1 MMRIESLLGTEERAA
16 VSGLVFP
23 ERFVWGTAT
32 AAYQIEGAAA
42 EGGRTP
48 SIWDTFSH
56 TPGNV
61 WHDDN
66 GDVAADHYHRFADDV
81 ALMAELGVNA
91 YRFSV
96 SWSRVISTGIGPL
109 NREGVDFYARLI
121 DTLLEHGITPALTL
135 YHWDLPQELQDAGG
149 WTARDTANR
158 FADYAAALAG
168 ALGDRVNL
176 WTTLNEPWCSAFL
189 GYAAGVH
196 APGHTSGAEALKAV
210 HHLLLG
216 HGLAVQA
223 LRGALPA
230 GAQVAITL
238 NPAVARP
245 ASDAAEDVAA
255 CSKIDGLQNRIWLEP
270 LFRGRYPD
278 DVRQF
283 TSGVTDWQY
292 VRDGDLDVIA
302 TPIDVLGVNYYN
314 PVIVAHFGGG
324 GRRSQADGHG
334 DGAGETWPGCSDV
347 QFLEMPGRHTAM
359 GWPVDASGLHELLL
373 RLWRDYRKPMYIT
386 ENGAAYDD
394 AVDGDGAV
402 HDTERVRY
410 VHEHLVAVH
419 NAIGD
424 GVDVRGYFLWS
435 LLDNFEWAYGYS
447 KRFGIVRVDFDS
459 QQRTVKDSGRFYS
472 EVVHSNTV
480 PDLAGDL

>member
-1 MMRIESLLGTEERAA
+1 MTPIESLLGTEERAA
-16 VSGLVFP
+16 VSGLAFP

-32 AAYQIEGAAA
+32 AAYQVEGAVA

-56 TPGNV
+56 TPGKV
-61 WHDDN
+61 FQGEH

-81 ALMAELGVNA
+81 ALMADLGVNA

-96 SWSRVISTGIGPL
+96 SWSRVIPTGIGAL
-109 NREGVDFYARLI
+109 NQQGVDFYARLI
-121 DTLLEHGITPALTL
+121 DALLERGITPALTL

-158 FADYAAALAG
+158 FADYAGALAG
-168 ALGDRVNL
+168 ALGDRVNF

-196 APGHTSGAEALKAV
+196 APGHTSGAEALAAV

-216 HGLAVQA
+216 HGMAVQA

-238 NPAVARP
+238 NPAMARP
-245 ASDAAEDVAA
+245 ASDSPEDVAA
-255 CSKIDGLQNRIWLEP
+255 CKKIDGLQNRIWLEP
-270 LFRGRYPD
+270 LFNARYPD
-278 DVRQF
+278 DVREF
-283 TSGVTDWQY
+283 TSGVSDWSY
-292 VRDGDLDVIA
+292 VREGDLDIIA
-302 TPIDVLGVNYYN
+302 TPVDILGVNYYN
-314 PVIVAHFGGG
+314 PVIVAHFGGEG
-324 GRRSQADGHG
+324 ERSQADGHG
-334 DGAGETWPGCSDV
+334 DGAGETWPGCRDV
-347 QFLEMPGRHTAM
+347 QFLEMPGRQTAM
-359 GWPVDASGLHELLL
+359 GWPVDATGLRELLM

-394 AVDGDGAV
+394 VVEHDGSV
-402 HDTERVRY
+402 HDPERLRY
-410 VHEHLVAVH
+410 VHEHLVAVRH
-419 NAIGD
+419 ALDD
-424 GVDVRGYFLWS
+424 GADVRGYFLWS

-459 QQRTVKDSGRFYS
+459 QKRTVKDSGRFYS
-472 EVVHSNTV
+472 EVVQSNTV
-480 PDLAGDL
+480 PNLKFDL